1 MRTPNTA
8 AGRNCRI
15 WKAPMSQKNLEITP
29 STKVAE
35 LLAAY
40 PELEAVLIGMAPPF
54 KKLKNP
60 VLRRSVAT

>member
-1 MRTPNTA
+1 
-8 AGRNCRI
+8 
-15 WKAPMSQKNLEITP
+15 MSQKNLEITP